1 MSGPADY
8 THEELE
14 MLVSAHALDA
24 LEPDEAAAVE
34 AHLAGCESCRAAFA
48 EAIETA
54 AMLAMSAPGAEPPPA
69 LRDRI
74 LTAARSTPQEPPL
87 VVAAG
92 AGPELAAA
100 AVAEPAVAPVAAPA
114 PTRQRKRFREVFTPS
129 RNFAAAFAIAAG
141 LLGVLWLSERDTA
154 DQLRAERDASA
165 LVGQVLAAPGAQV
178 VALSG
183 PGGATGG
190 AVLVADEH
198 KPVVVA
204 DLLPAPP
211 GKIWE
216 VWTIPEGGKPT
227 SAALMHGGDQN
238 VVQLPA
244 SVPDGTTIAITA
256 EPDDGTQHA
265 APTGQ
270 IALSGGVSP
279 A

>member
-1 MSGPADY
+1 MNGPADY

-24 LEPDEAAAVE
+24 LEPDEAAVVE
-34 AHLAGCESCRAAFA
+34 AHLTGCESCRAAFD

-54 AMLAMSAPGAEPPPA
+54 ALLAASAPGAAPPPA

-74 LTAARSTPQEPPL
+74 LTAARTTPQEPPL
-87 VVAAG
+87 VVSEAA
-92 AGPELAAA
+92 PEPAAAPEAVPAAA
-100 AVAEPAVAPVAAPA
+100 AAPA
-114 PTRQRKRFREVFTPS
+114 RQRKRFREVFTPS
-129 RNFAAAFAIAAG
+129 RNFAAAFAIAAA
-141 LLGVLWLSERDTA
+141 LFGVLWLSERDTA
-154 DQLRAERDASA
+154 DQLRSERDASA

-178 VALSG
+178 VALTG

-190 AVLVADEH
+190 AVLVSDEH

-216 VWTIPEGGKPT
+216 VWTIPAGGQPV
-227 SAALMHGGDQN
+227 SAALMKGGDQN

>member
-1 MSGPADY
+1 MNGPADY

-24 LEPDEAAAVE
+24 LDADEAAAVQ
-34 AHLAGCESCRAAFA
+34 AHLDGCESCRAAFD

-54 AMLAMSAPGAEPPPA
+54 ALLATSAPGAEPPPA
-69 LRDRI
+69 LRERI
-74 LTAARSTPQEPPL
+74 LTAARTTPQDPPL
-87 VVAAG
+87 VVAEVV
-92 AGPELAAA
+92 PEPVAPEPVVTPAAA
-100 AVAEPAVAPVAAPA
+100 AAPA
-114 PTRQRKRFREVFTPS
+114 RQRKRFREVFTPS
-129 RNFAAAFAIAAG
+129 RNFAAAFAIAAA
-141 LLGVLWLSERDTA
+141 LLGVLWLSERNTA
-154 DQLRAERDASA
+154 DQLRAERNASA

-178 VALSG
+178 VALTG

-190 AVLVADEH
+190 AVLVSDQH

-216 VWTIPEGGKPT
+216 VWTIPADGKPV
-227 SAALMHGGDQN
+227 SAALMKGGDQN
-238 VVQLPA
+238 VVQLPE

-256 EPDDGTQHA
+256 EPDDGTQHE

-270 IALSGGVSP
+270 IALSGGVSNS
-279 A
+279 